1 MRRYI
6 GQKVRTVIQV
16 IGSDIGSVVG
26 KSTDDLQIVVR
37 GSSPTP
43 PLTTYLEVIGIAES
57 DNAIRAETWTNFGN
71 SFGNFTDSITTV
83 LLSISDL
90 LKKKFQFQCIR
101 RKLICMKHEN

>member
-1 MRRYI
+1 MDTSSPSVFVNGALMRRYV

-71 SFGNFTDSITTV
+71 SFGTHNYNE
-83 LLSISDL
+83 L
-90 LKKKFQFQCIR
+90 C
-101 RKLICMKHEN
+101 KLANGEFKHLFI

>member
-1 MRRYI
+1 MDTSSPSVFVNGALMRRYI

-16 IGSDIGSVVG
+16 VGSDIGSVVG

-71 SFGNFTDSITTV
+71 SFDPHNYNE
-83 LLSISDL
+83 L
-90 LKKKFQFQCIR
+90 C
-101 RKLICMKHEN
+101 KLANGEFKHLFI

>member
-1 MRRYI
+1 MDTSSPSAFVNGALMRRYI

-71 SFGNFTDSITTV
+71 SFDPQNYNE
-83 LLSISDL
+83 L
-90 LKKKFQFQCIR
+90 C
-101 RKLICMKHEN
+101 KLANGEFKHLFI